1 VTADT
6 LLDALD
12 VDGDGRLSR
21 DDLAAASVRLGW
33 SWSQAPLLA
42 VLDAMT
48 VARPLSRAQ
57 FHEIFDQIASDPY
70 GLFGEVLR
78 RIEPVVGP
86 PLRRSRRVQPLSVHG
101 DFRKPSPLQAQ
112 LLDADP
118 DARGSRT
125 CRPHESALLI
135 IDPQRAFTA
144 GAWMQ
149 SIGPSGEHDVEP
161 IRHAFAACGR
171 ALARLPAEVAT
182 IFTRC
187 PFPPGSYDWD
197 DPVAA
202 VLDPAQPY
210 LIKPGNSV
218 LRPAANGFREWID
231 GLLAAGR
238 RTLVMGG
245 CTLNSCVRVS
255 AVEVQRGFGDRGL
268 QVVVDLGLTGAR
280 ASNYRPS
287 PLFENRSPVEAA
299 VHEMESAGV
308 GVVAGVR
315 WR

>member
-6 LLDALD
+6 LFDALD

-21 DDLAAASVRLGW
+21 DDLAAASVRLRW
-33 SWSQAPLLA
+33 RWPEAPLLA

-57 FHEIFDQIASDPY
+57 FHEIVDQVTGDPH
-70 GLFGEVLR
+70 GLYGEVLR
-78 RIEPVVGP
+78 RIVPVVGP
-86 PLRRSRRVQPLSVHG
+86 PLRRSRTVQPMSVRGGFHE
-101 DFRKPSPLQAQ
+101 PSPLQAQ
-112 LLDADP
+112 ILETVP
-118 DARGSRT
+118 DIRASRA
-125 CRPHESALLI
+125 CRPPESALLI
-135 IDPQRAFTA
+135 IDPQRSFTA

-149 SIGPSGEHDVEP
+149 SIGPGGEHDVEP

-197 DPVAA
+197 DRVAA

-218 LRPAANGFREWID
+218 LRPATNGFREWID

-255 AVEVQRGFGDRGL
+255 ATEVQRAFGDRGF
-268 QVVVDLGLTGAR
+268 QVVVDLGLAGAR

-287 PLFENRSPVEAA
+287 PLFEDRSPVEAA
-299 VHEMESAGV
+299 IHEMASAGV
-308 GVVAGVR
+308 GVVAEVR
-315 WR
+315 WT

>member
-21 DDLAAASVRLGW
+21 DDVAAAGVRLGW
-33 SWSQAPLLA
+33 GWSEAPLLA

-48 VARPLSRAQ
+48 VTRPLSRAR
-57 FHEIFDQIASDPY
+57 FREIIDQISSDPRGLY
-70 GLFGEVLR
+70 GKVLR
-78 RIEPVVGP
+78 RIVPVVGP
-86 PLRRSRRVQPLSVHG
+86 PLRRPRPVQSSNDDG
-101 DFRKPSPLQAQ
+101 DFRRPTPLSAQ
-112 LLDADP
+112 QPEADP
-118 DARGSRT
+118 QARKSRT

-135 IDPQRAFTA
+135 IDPQRAFT
-144 GAWMQ
+144 GGVWMQ
-149 SIGPSGEHDVEP
+149 SIGPGGEHDVEP
-161 IRHAFAACGR
+161 IRKAFAACAR
-171 ALARLPAEVAT
+171 ALARLPSEVAA

-218 LRPAANGFREWID
+218 LRPATNGIREWID

-268 QVVVDLGLTGAR
+268 RVVVDLGLTGAR

-299 VHEMESAGV
+299 VREMESAGV
-308 GVVAGVR
+308 GVVDEVR